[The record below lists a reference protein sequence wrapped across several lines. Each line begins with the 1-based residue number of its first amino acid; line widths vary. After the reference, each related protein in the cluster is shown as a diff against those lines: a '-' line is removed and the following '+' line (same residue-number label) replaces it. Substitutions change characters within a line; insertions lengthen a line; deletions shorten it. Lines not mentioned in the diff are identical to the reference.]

1 MNADIIRFPGMREKR
16 NAEAR
21 ADWYRKFYNGA
32 HFPDMR
38 SVEQY
43 RLGEW
48 LALQVSWLRRGYKLI
63 DKPKPKE
70 RASRAKVFFDKVRSA
85 RRV

>member
-1 MNADIIRFPGMREKR
+1 MSAEIIRFPGMLESR
-16 NAEAR
+16 NADAR

-32 HFPDMR
+32 HFADMR

-48 LALQVSWLRRGYKLI
+48 LALQASWLRRGYKMV
-63 DKPKPKE
+63 DKPKSKD
-70 RASRAKVFFDKVRSA
+70 RASRAKLFFN
-85 RRV
+85 RVKRQRA